1 MKIYAFVLIL
11 IFAAISSGCENG
23 KGGASVDGVTGVPSN
38 FAWDGFKD
46 SEGNTVYGCRNVR
59 TQEFVD
65 NSRCNGPR
73 NDDTWPN

>member
-1 MKIYAFVLIL
+1 MKFYTFVLFV
-11 IFAAISSGCENG
+11 IFAAISSGCETGN
-23 KGGASVDGVTGVPSN
+23 GGASVDGVTGVPSN
-38 FAWDGFKD
+38 FAWDGFKN
-46 SEGNTVYGCRNVR
+46 SEGNMVYGCRNIS